1 MFDGAP
7 VCTGGASRGL
17 LGLRCEG
24 VIEGDVVEVVAFSSP
39 PCPPVD
45 QCGVVSCAVEGIV
58 DSCPLRVG
66 VNGNV
71 SVCCRVYPDSLCGS
85 CLGCL
90 VVVSQGCA
98 FNVGRALG
106 GYEKVHGLCSLYLVR
121 CEGVHDFH
129 RRYFREDLLPIDVA
143 RR

>member
-1 MFDGAP
+1 M
-7 VCTGGASRGL
+7 
-17 LGLRCEG
+17 
-24 VIEGDVVEVVAFSSP
+24 
-39 PCPPVD
+39 
-45 QCGVVSCAVEGIV
+45 

-71 SVCCRVYPDSLCGS
+71 GVRCRVYSDSLSGS

-98 FNVGRALG
+98 FNGGCALG
-106 GYEKVHGLCSLYLVR
+106 GYEKVDSLCWLYLVR
-121 CEGVHDFH
+121 CKEV
-129 RRYFREDLLPIDVA
+129 RRYSPEELLPSDVA